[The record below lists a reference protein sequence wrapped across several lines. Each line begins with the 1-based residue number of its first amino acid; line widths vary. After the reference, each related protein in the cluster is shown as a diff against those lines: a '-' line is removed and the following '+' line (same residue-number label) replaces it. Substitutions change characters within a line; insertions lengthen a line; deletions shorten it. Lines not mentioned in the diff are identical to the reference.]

1 MILQVSR
8 LSKAFANDSSANI
21 KFSKT
26 KVHKI
31 GQSGGSLGRHLGPL
45 LRTGLPLIGY
55 VLKPL
60 AKSVLISLVLTAAAL
75 TTDEAIHK
83 KCLDQDALRT
93 YLRVQQH

>member
-1 MILQVSR
+1 MLSVILIILQVSR

-21 KFSKT
+21 KFSKSQL
-26 KVHKI
+26 HEI

-45 LRTGLPLIGY
+45 IKTELPLIGY

-60 AKSVLISLVLTAAAL
+60 ANIISINSSSISSRRS
-75 TTDEAIHK
+75 IHK

-93 YLRVQQH
+93 